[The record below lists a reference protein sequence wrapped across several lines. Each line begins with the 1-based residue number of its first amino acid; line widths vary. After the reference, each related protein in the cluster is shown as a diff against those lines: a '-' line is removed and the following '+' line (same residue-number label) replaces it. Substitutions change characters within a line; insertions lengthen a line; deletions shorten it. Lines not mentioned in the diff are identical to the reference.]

1 MYQKAIRTNEPTS
14 EDLDLRRSR
23 EDPCVSAKRRVSSS
37 TLILGIAI
45 SADALHGDAIE
56 EDLPH
61 PLVRLLINLFPT
73 SRNAK
78 RSGRRKK
85 KRETRAPRSCEKKNE
100 DRVEDLR

>member
-85 KRETRAPRSCEKKNE
+85 KEKLAPRGRARKKMKTG
-100 DRVEDLR
+100 LKI